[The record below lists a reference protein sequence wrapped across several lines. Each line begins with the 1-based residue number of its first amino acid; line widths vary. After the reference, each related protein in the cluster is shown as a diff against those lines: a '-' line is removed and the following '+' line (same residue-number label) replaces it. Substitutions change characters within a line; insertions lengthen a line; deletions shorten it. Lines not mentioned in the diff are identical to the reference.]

1 MCFHLDEKFKT
12 DKFTEAEENGSY
24 QKWGCEGAQKVLV
37 KGTKT
42 ELSKVDKSYRESTI

>member
-12 DKFTEAEENGSY
+12 DKFTEAERRMVVTRSGGVRGHRE
-24 QKWGCEGAQKVLV
+24 VLV

-42 ELSKVDKSYRESTI
+42 ELSKVNKS